1 MRIATIESKNLHN
14 SHFYETP
21 ALRLFILPSSLG
33 RSPPARRSI
42 VIGYDVAV
50 FGG

>member
-1 MRIATIESKNLHN
+1 MRIATIESKHLHN

-21 ALRLFILPSSLG
+21 ALRLFIILPSALG

-42 VIGYDVAV
+42 VIGYD
-50 FGG
+50 G